1 MTFCICRI
9 QYTHKNLYI
18 SPNTEIKETNRMKQ
32 LNYQSNVEENLAGFL
47 INFAGAK
54 DKKQNS

>member
-1 MTFCICRI
+1 
-9 QYTHKNLYI
+9 
-18 SPNTEIKETNRMKQ
+18 MKQ
-32 LNYQSNVEENLAGFL
+32 LNYQTNVEENFAGFL